1 MEVKIVEFS
10 GISRGRGE
18 RILTQL
24 VNQGWRIVA
33 AGGGG
38 FFTFPFVV
46 LQRGDKEHQGKQT
59 PAAGSATRF
68 RPRNGL
74 KGL

>member
-1 MEVKIVEFS
+1 MDVKIVEFS
-10 GISRGRGE
+10 GISRGGGE

-46 LQRGDKEHQGKQT
+46 LQRGDKERQGK
-59 PAAGSATRF
+59 
-68 RPRNGL
+68 
-74 KGL
+74 